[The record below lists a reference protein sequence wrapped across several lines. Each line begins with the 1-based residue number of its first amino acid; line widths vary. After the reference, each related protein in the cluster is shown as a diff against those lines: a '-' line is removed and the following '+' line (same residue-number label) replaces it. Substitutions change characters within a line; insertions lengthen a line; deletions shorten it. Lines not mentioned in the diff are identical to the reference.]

1 MPVER
6 VTSNG
11 RPGYRWGASG
21 KVYTYTPGSATSRA
35 RAYASAA
42 RQGAAAR
49 AAGADAAPRTFTPP
63 APVATAA
70 AAALEVRA
78 LSAPSNRGMTP
89 VGIARARDLSNRR
102 PVSLDTIRRMANYFT
117 RHASD
122 KQGSTWAEKGKGW
135 QAWNGWGGDA
145 GARWA
150 RSILAR
156 YVD

>member
-11 RPGYRWGASG
+11 RPGYRWGKAG
-21 KVYTYTPGSATSRA
+21 KVYTYTAGSATSRA

-63 APVATAA
+63 DPVASAA

-102 PVSLDTIRRMANYFT
+102 PVSLETVKRMANYFT

-122 KQGSTWAEKGKGW
+122 KQGATWANKGKGW
-135 QAWNGWGGDA
+135 QAWNGWGGDP
-145 GARWA
+145 GRIWA
-150 RSILAR
+150 RSILRR